1 MIGPEPPV
9 PVTGDEA
16 SLSPYM
22 TQEADPNTALRRT
35 DSGGAIV
42 RNLEVI
48 DGILVVRGIR
58 YTFPDTLEDNHFLQH
73 TMDGE
78 LVWAPPE
85 ALLGSVDWNQI
96 VNTPGSLS
104 GYGIVPSTIDH
115 GQISGLGD
123 DDHTQYYRADGS
135 RTLTG
140 NANWGGFNLS
150 AVGVLTV
157 NNISASGVMTSTIV
171 TGTPPFT
178 IASTTLVTNL
188 NADQLDSQHG
198 AFYRDAGNLNAGT
211 ILSAR
216 LSGVYSGIT
225 GLGTQ
230 VQALDMGAKDIAN
243 VGNFFVADTFGVVV
257 GHTAQIDFG
266 ATPEFQVLGTGTP
279 DASMGFARFE
289 NNASGP
295 DVRFLK
301 SRGATIGTNVIVQS
315 GDTIGRIRWQAA
327 DGGDFNTPAAEIS
340 VQIDGTPGLND
351 MPGRIL
357 FRTTPDGA
365 SSVITRIIVHAAGN
379 TDFQGNAVAMG
390 ALTLSDNLDMGA
402 KNITNAGAGTF
413 AGTVTVANLKVSDTN
428 AMGWVGHGGFEST
441 SDGVFTLV
449 NNARAIVGAL
459 SMGALTLSGNLD
471 MGSNNI
477 TNVGT
482 ITAATGLFS
491 AGLILN
497 IVGGADSL
505 IVAEGENATN
515 AGFKIKSTS
524 TDHWQIYQTLGA
536 AGQQGTL
543 QIRDLVAGVN
553 AIQFAIGGLAAT
565 FPGAVSMGA
574 LVAATGEFS
583 GNVGINESSPS
594 RKLQVE
600 GDGTANEIVAWF
612 NNQGNFVTT
621 VVLRTASRTGQWSI
635 AGSIAG
641 TAATGMLAGAMT
653 FGHASGLSPIQFWN
667 GNPASV
673 KVTIM
678 TGGNVLIGTTT
689 DRGRLTVD
697 GGGIVVGN
705 PTGGDK
711 GAGTMNV
718 ATDIFKNNTAYTN
731 PDYVFELAHDRSARK
746 IPYGYRIRNL
756 EEIEAYTRAWYH
768 LPGTHPNNPMGMFNR
783 SDWLLEKVEE
793 TFLHLFAHQY
803 RLSDFE
809 RRFKD
814 HDSRIVRLEND
825 NKELRE
831 LLNTQRN

>member
-230 VQALDMGAKDIAN
+230 VQALDMGAK
-243 VGNFFVADTFGVVV
+243 
-257 GHTAQIDFG
+257 
-266 ATPEFQVLGTGTP
+266 
-279 DASMGFARFE
+279 
-289 NNASGP
+289 
-295 DVRFLK
+295 
-301 SRGATIGTNVIVQS
+301 
-315 GDTIGRIRWQAA
+315 
-327 DGGDFNTPAAEIS
+327 
-340 VQIDGTPGLND
+340 
-351 MPGRIL
+351 
-357 FRTTPDGA
+357 
-365 SSVITRIIVHAAGN
+365 
-379 TDFQGNAVAMG
+379 
-390 ALTLSDNLDMGA
+390 
-402 KNITNAGAGTF
+402 NITNAGAGTF

-459 SMGALTLSGNLD
+459 SMGALTLSGALN
-471 MGSNNI
+471 MGTNNI

-482 ITAATGLFS
+482 YSGGAITVTDELTVTGVLSTGMGNPHLLLDNTNETIGDISVIAVGFHDNVNTAIFRPVAFGGQATGVTSGGNRNGFFGVWVADDDEVNL
-491 AGLILN
+491 
-497 IVGGADSL
+497 GADL
-505 IVAEGENATN
+505 R
-515 AGFKIKSTS
+515 FKIDKT
-524 TDHWQIYQTLGA
+524 GA
-536 AGQQGTL
+536 ASFQG
-543 QIRDLVAGVN
+543 N
-553 AIQFAIGGLAAT
+553 
-565 FPGAVSMGA
+565 AVSMGA